1 MGTRE
6 RGDMEGRRAEGSTE
20 RRLEGGRGVGSK
32 GAKMETGP
40 VLDWAFRELYA
51 LRGMVGLRK
60 GEA

>member
-1 MGTRE
+1 
-6 RGDMEGRRAEGSTE
+6 MEGRRAEGSGEE
-20 RRLEGGRGVGSK
+20 RRLEGGLGVGSK